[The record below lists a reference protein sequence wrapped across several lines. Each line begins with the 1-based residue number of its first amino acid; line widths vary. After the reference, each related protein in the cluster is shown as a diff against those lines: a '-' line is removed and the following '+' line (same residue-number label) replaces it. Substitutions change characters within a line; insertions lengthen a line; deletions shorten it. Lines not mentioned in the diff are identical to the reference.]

1 MPPSFMIGSQYRTW
15 YWKVAAV
22 GRATFNVSRGSF
34 VVEMAVL
41 FFCRRCYCF
50 RPSIERDDFTILT
63 GLKRVRCTLQ
73 DLRER
78 CVWTSVLHF
87 SSQGCVLCGRENP
100 PQTPTPLL
108 HHTIPHHHTTLHHK
122 AVNGR
127 VRRSNTD
134 TPSCAHRLAGTHSET
149 LRARTSLWIGA
160 LYVFLGKRRLNWK

>member
-34 VVEMAVL
+34 VVEVAVL

-134 TPSCAHRLAGTHSET
+134 TPSCT
-149 LRARTSLWIGA
+149 
-160 LYVFLGKRRLNWK
+160 